1 MFLQKLRNSE
11 KKYYIFVR
19 CIIKKILIK
28 TISCWKIIDLRDIVS
43 LCKIK
48 DLLRFIVKF
57 IYEY

>member
-28 TISCWKIIDLRDIVS
+28 TIHVEK
-43 LCKIK
+43 
-48 DLLRFIVKF
+48 LLI
-57 IYEY
+57 